1 MLLDNVRRELLRKE
15 LRAARLNAGLRQV
28 DVAKRLSKPQSHV
41 AKVER
46 GERRLDFIETLNLCK
61 VIGLDPRRL
70 VKKLW

>member
-15 LRAARLNAGLRQV
+15 LRAARLTAGLRQV
-28 DVAKRLSKPQSHV
+28 DVAKLFSKPQSYV

>member
-28 DVAKRLSKPQSHV
+28 DVAKLLSKPQSYV

-46 GERRLDFIETLNLCK
+46 GERRLDFIETLDLCK
-61 VIGLDPRRL
+61 VIGLDPRGL

>member
-15 LRAARLNAGLRQV
+15 LRAARLHAGLRQV
-28 DVAKRLSKPQSHV
+28 DVAKRLSKPQSYV

-46 GERRLDFIETLNLCK
+46 GERRVDFIETLNLCK